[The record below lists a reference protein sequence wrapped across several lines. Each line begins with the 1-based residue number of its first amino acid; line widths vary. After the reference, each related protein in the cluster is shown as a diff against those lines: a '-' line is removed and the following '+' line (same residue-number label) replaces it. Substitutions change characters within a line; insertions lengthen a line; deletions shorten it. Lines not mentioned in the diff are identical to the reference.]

1 MIIKKQKIYFIDN
14 NTMSVQSHSFGLG
27 YSPRNARFPAIDPA
41 EQLDNRPEGTPLS
54 PEQIK
59 ANKLQWD
66 ADRAF
71 INGQQKISEKTRLL
85 YNQFVTT
92 SVPGPTQDWF
102 LPGAQRSQYDYGSI
116 PIDSKTGYSTEKVIS
131 HVTQT
136 DQEWGKNRYRNTNGG
151 NSSSPDVQPSHIP
164 PFNGNGQGIE
174 TNIKSKPDH
183 SKRVHFPPQPS
194 YGKEAGQQTGV
205 IETLASIAD
214 ALPAGSKNAMT
225 PEEFKKNNLQ
235 QNQNAPVQPLQTARL
250 EATPAMAN
258 TKTAKPE
265 QSVTGKE
272 NTVQLENDKTSSQ
285 VSAGENAQALGQ
297 GEIAGALK
305 AGEDATEYV
314 NREDATT
321 NDNNKVMHA

>member
-1 MIIKKQKIYFIDN
+1 MNFQPNY
-14 NTMSVQSHSFGLG
+14 
-27 YSPRNARFPAIDPA
+27 IDPA
-41 EQLDNRPEGTPLS
+41 ERLDNRPEGTPLS
-54 PEQIK
+54 PEMK
-59 ANKLQWD
+59 ANGRKWK
-66 ADRAF
+66 ADEAF
-71 INGQQKISEKTRLL
+71 INGQQKISGETRLL

-102 LPGAQRSQYDYGSI
+102 LPGAQRSKYDYGSI
-116 PIDSKTGYSTEKVIS
+116 PIDSKTGYSTE
-131 HVTQT
+131 VTQT
-136 DQEWGKNRYRNTNGG
+136 GQEWGENRYRNTNGG

-183 SKRVHFPPQPS
+183 SKSVNFPPQSS
-194 YGKEAGQQTGV
+194 YGNEVAGQQPGV
-205 IETLASIAD
+205 IGTLASIAD

-235 QNQNAPVQPLQTARL
+235 QNQNAPIQPLQTARL

-258 TKTAKPE
+258 KKNTE
-265 QSVTGKE
+265 QSQVAGVKE
-272 NTVQLENDKTSSQ
+272 NTAQLASDKSSSQ
-285 VSAGENAQALGQ
+285 VGAGENAQVLGQ
-297 GEIAGALK
+297 EEIAGALK

>member
-1 MIIKKQKIYFIDN
+1 
-14 NTMSVQSHSFGLG
+14 MSVQSHSFGLG

-41 EQLDNRPEGTPLS
+41 ERLDNRPEGTPLS

-116 PIDSKTGYSTEKVIS
+116 PIDSKTGYSTE
-131 HVTQT
+131 VTQT
-136 DQEWGKNRYRNTNGG
+136 GQEWGKNRYGNTNGG
-151 NSSSPDVQPSHIP
+151 NSSYPDVQPSHIP

-183 SKRVHFPPQPS
+183 SNSVNFPPPSS
-194 YGKEAGQQTGV
+194 YGNEVARQQPGV
-205 IETLASIAD
+205 IGTLASIAD

-258 TKTAKPE
+258 TQTATPE
-265 QSVTGKE
+265 QSVRGQE
-272 NTVQLENDKTSSQ
+272 NTVQLENDKTPSQ
-285 VSAGENAQALGQ
+285 VSAGDDAKQLPTGQ
-297 GEIAGALK
+297 GAQIEAPQADTRNTQSL
-305 AGEDATEYV
+305 
-314 NREDATT
+314 
-321 NDNNKVMHA
+321 